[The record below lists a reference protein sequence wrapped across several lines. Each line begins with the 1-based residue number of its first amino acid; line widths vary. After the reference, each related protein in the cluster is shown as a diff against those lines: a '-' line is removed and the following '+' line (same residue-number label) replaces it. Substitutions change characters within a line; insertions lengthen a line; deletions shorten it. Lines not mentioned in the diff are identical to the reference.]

1 MNPSVPQHGQRL
13 RVGVTGATGTIGRVL
28 TERLADDFDVK
39 GMSRSLDGTD
49 FLDPDGLAER
59 FEGLDAV
66 VHLAWQYA
74 EHTPSGGGG
83 FYDNLVMNENVY
95 EAAQAAGVPK
105 VVMASSVH
113 ADYFYDWRGPG
124 LITPTRPPLGHH
136 AYGCAKVLVE
146 EMGREASASIDGRA
160 GLHVVC
166 IRYGAV
172 TPADEP
178 HPADPWERRVWLSH
192 RDMTDLVRRVVKQDA
207 PRRFLVLYAVSD
219 NEGRV
224 HDVTNPFGWTPRD
237 GAGAL
242 G

>member
-1 MNPSVPQHGQRL
+1 MSPTPGPNTKL

-28 TERLADDFDVK
+28 MHRLEDQFVVT

-59 FEGLDAV
+59 FAGLDVV

-74 EHTPSGGGG
+74 ETTPTEAGG

-113 ADYFYDWRGPG
+113 ADYFLDWRGPG

-136 AYGCAKVLVE
+136 AYGCAKVIVE
-146 EMGREASASIDGRA
+146 EMGREASAATDGAR

-166 IRYGAV
+166 LRYGAV
-172 TPADEP
+172 TPHDKP
-178 HPADPWERRVWLSH
+178 HPTDPWERRVWLSH
-192 RDMTDLVRRVVKQDA
+192 RDMTDLVARVVRQDA

-219 NEGRV
+219 NAGRV

-237 GAGAL
+237 GAAAL
-242 G
+242 